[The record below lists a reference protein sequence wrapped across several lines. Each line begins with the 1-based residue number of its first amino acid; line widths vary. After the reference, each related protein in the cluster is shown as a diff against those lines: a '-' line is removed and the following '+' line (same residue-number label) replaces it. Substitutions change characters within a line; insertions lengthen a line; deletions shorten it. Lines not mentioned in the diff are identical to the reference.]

1 MLLIDNDI
9 SDVLLIN
16 THFSKYLYFN
26 IIEKD
31 SVSDLLAD
39 ISDKSSISIIL
50 IF

>member
-1 MLLIDNDI
+1 MLLADDDI

-16 THFSKYLYFN
+16 THSSKHLYFN

-31 SVSDLLAD
+31 SVSDLLMNT
-39 ISDKSSISIIL
+39 SDKFSISTML